1 VSGSLLLTET
11 RGDVTRQSKLCE
23 SGKTELMFW
32 RPFRRNRLR
41 TQRDERSEGNDGKL
55 APVRTA
61 KDTRVK
67 AGQDRKVDTPPIV
80 KQ

>member
-1 VSGSLLLTET
+1 MT
-11 RGDVTRQSKLCE
+11 REIEEVDKRKL
-23 SGKTELMFW
+23 
-32 RPFRRNRLR
+32 
-41 TQRDERSEGNDGKL
+41 DNDGKL
-55 APVRTA
+55 ALVRTA